1 MATATPTATV
11 TETTMQDLPSQLAPE
26 IYSAMLEHAAAEAP
40 RECCGLLLGDPES
53 GQCMYLPARNLA
65 TGDGGQDRFTL
76 DPQAWLDAEEFGQ
89 QVLAVVHSHPH
100 ASANP
105 SMADRVQCERSGL
118 PWLIVGWPSGA
129 MVQVDPCGWSAPLEG
144 REFAH
149 GVLDCYTLAQDW
161 YRREWGLVLPDFE
174 REDGWWER
182 GRGLHLYRDGLA
194 AAGFRPVGTTQPQ
207 HGDGLLMRVVSE
219 VENHGAVYLGDGMML
234 HHLYG
239 QLSRRERWDW
249 NWQRRTTLVVR
260 HESRLQDAATLPLEA
275 AA

>member
-1 MATATPTATV
+1 MTIIDRLTPELRAAIL
-11 TETTMQDLPSQLAPE
+11 Q
-26 IYSAMLEHAAAEAP
+26 HALAEAP
-40 RECCGLLLGDPES
+40 RECCGLLLATEPD
-53 GQCMYLPARNLA
+53 GQGYYLPARNLA
-65 TGDGGQDRFTL
+65 EGPAGKDRFTL
-76 DPQAWLDAEEFGQ
+76 DPQAWLDAADVGR
-89 QVLAVVHSHPH
+89 VVAVVHSHPG

-105 SMADRVQCERSGL
+105 SMADRAQCERSGL
-118 PWLIVGWPSGA
+118 PWLIVGVPSGA
-129 MVQVDPCGWSAPLEG
+129 MVELQPEGWQAPLEG
-144 REFAH
+144 RAFHH

-182 GRGLHLYRDGLA
+182 GRGLHLYRDGLL
-194 AAGFRPVGTTQPQ
+194 AAGFEVVATAEPQ
-207 HGDGLLMRVVSE
+207 RGDGLLMRVVSE

-260 HESRLQDAATLPLEA
+260 HRSRMADSQGLAA
-275 AA
+275 